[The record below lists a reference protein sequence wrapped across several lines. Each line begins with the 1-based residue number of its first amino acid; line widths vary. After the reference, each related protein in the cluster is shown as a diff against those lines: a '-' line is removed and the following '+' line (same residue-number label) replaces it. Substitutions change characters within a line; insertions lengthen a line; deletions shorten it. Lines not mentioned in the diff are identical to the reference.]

1 MGGMV
6 YWEVLIP
13 NIIIMSFSELLK
25 PESKGETRYE
35 EMHPEKAWKKQLAV
49 DAEKVGGVTP
59 QDITDDDNTEDDKK
73 WPEQWKSR
81 KPAYDFAQIKQKIN
95 VNSRAERQA
104 REDDHPTPEEILAQL
119 QNSAEWESR
128 KAEWGDRN
136 QIA

>member
-1 MGGMV
+1 MYVCIGV
-6 YWEVLIP
+6 HLCSYVWC
-13 NIIIMSFSELLK
+13 
-25 PESKGETRYE
+25 
-35 EMHPEKAWKKQLAV
+35 
-49 DAEKVGGVTP
+49 GVTP
-59 QDITDDDNTEDDKK
+59 QDITDDNTEDDKK

-81 KPAYDFAQIKQKIN
+81 KPEYDFAKVKEKIN

-104 REDDHPTPEEILAQL
+104 RADDHPTPEEILAQL